1 MNQYIPLLVL
11 FAITW
16 ILIWVCFSVI
26 MNRIRGNSFWS
37 RNTDKSSSEILN
49 VRYAKGEITEPE
61 LREKKTN
68 MNSDQ

>member
-1 MNQYIPLLVL
+1 
-11 FAITW
+11 
-16 ILIWVCFSVI
+16 